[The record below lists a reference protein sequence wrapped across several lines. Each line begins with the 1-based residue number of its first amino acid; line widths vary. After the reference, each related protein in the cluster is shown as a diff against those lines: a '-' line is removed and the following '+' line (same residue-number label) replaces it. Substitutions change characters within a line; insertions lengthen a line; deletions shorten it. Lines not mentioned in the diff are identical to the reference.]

1 MCLIHIHVYTKRSYV
16 KTHYAVLPETE
27 SNMLANFFT
36 SNRLRFIFVII
47 LLPVFLSACGSS
59 DDDKETVL
67 TSSDASKIYVSQ
79 NGAVTVSGVIVDA
92 VKRTVISGVDV
103 NIRIDGHIY
112 SVVSAP
118 ASHASPGS
126 FAFLLAPADSEFFL
140 TVTTSDNSF
149 AAFYYANETP
159 RINNNSGGIGTL
171 DVGSVEL
178 FKPVTTSITMKNISA
193 GTPIT
198 GLTLYYDTKDVA
210 ELNSGNTVTISGVDE
225 VATEATTSTTV
236 DGVTTTTGTGVYSFS
251 LPDNAAA
258 FNIKIKEL
266 VDGSAVLYEPYNAT
280 ITENVLTSLTPGND
294 KSYYVKTS
302 NPLDFTIFIHLVDD
316 EGHAFDAGDAIVLN
330 ANGSTTAVFADRKAS
345 TTNEYVLTTTAP
357 TFDFTILNMDLNGDG
372 INNTATAQLTTLD
385 ETTNVLDG
393 GSFDSNREATIVVPI
408 TMITSNQNIAAEML
422 SDGDQF
428 QVNGL
433 AEVII
438 AFDRPVEIIHEVRM
452 RTFAIN
458 EKNIKRSVVNTA
470 NIFEKDGTTTAT
482 LTGDGA
488 STSVTLDGTDNSQY
502 SYVNDTNTGNEVTS
516 LSDSNG
522 EVNSPYEVDYDSAGT
537 ITVVPTSSY
546 AFSANNTLLTI
557 TLDSST
563 LAADQNYTFELAVRG
578 LLTDTP
584 VAYISKTLLAKSN
597 ETITGIG
604 DFWLDDFNFKDTTTR
619 NLLDALAEQNL
630 TGQTDHV
637 NLLSALGNVTY
648 VGGGATDRPLVE
660 YLLYG
665 LSVGT
670 TVFDQVT
677 AGIYLISKAK
687 ISGTVEVVSQTET
700 FLSAGVVAPPSTY
713 SVFGQYYTLD
723 YASNSGIVT
732 GDLDLSL
739 LTDITS
745 DAKYLLAKPSNH
757 GIDESG
763 LKTVYGTVLEDTA
776 NEQSNTTTVVTAGAA
791 ITTEGIYYLYK
802 IPLTATLG
810 GYISSAVLNLNVSVN
825 GVTFT
830 GSQSYSVQ

>member
-1 MCLIHIHVYTKRSYV
+1 MPAKIFSSYRLLFIIGIV
-16 KTHYAVLPETE
+16 FTQLF
-27 SNMLANFFT
+27 LAG
-36 SNRLRFIFVII
+36 
-47 LLPVFLSACGSS
+47 CGSS
-59 DDDKETVL
+59 DDDDDTVTVL
-67 TSSDASKIYVSQ
+67 TSSDASKIYISQ
-79 NGAVTVSGVIVDA
+79 NGAVTVSGVVVDA
-92 VKRTVISGVDV
+92 VKRTVISGVNV
-103 NIRIDGHIY
+103 NVRIDGHIY

-140 TVTTSDNSF
+140 TVNSTDS
-149 AAFYYANETP
+149 AYAPFYYADETP
-159 RINNNSGGIGTL
+159 RISNNSGGIGTL
-171 DVGSVEL
+171 DVGSIEL
-178 FKPVTTSITMKNISA
+178 YAPVTTSITVKNISG

-198 GLTLYYDTKDVA
+198 GLTLYYDTKGVA
-210 ELNSGNTVTISGVDE
+210 ESNSGQTVSISGVDE
-225 VATEATTSTTV
+225 VATEGTTSTTV
-236 DGVTTTTGTGVYSFS
+236 NEVTTTTGTGIYSFS
-251 LPDNAAA
+251 LPNNGTDY
-258 FNIKIKEL
+258 NIKIKEL
-266 VDGSAVLYEPYNAT
+266 IDGSDVEYEPYNAT
-280 ITENVLTSLTPGND
+280 ITSNVLTSLTPGSD

-302 NPLDFTIFIHLVDD
+302 NPLEFTIFIHLVDD

-330 ANGSTTAVFADRKAS
+330 ANGNTTAIFADRKAS
-345 TTNEYVLTTTAP
+345 TTNEYVLTTMAP

-385 ETTNVLDG
+385 ETTNLLDG

-408 TMITSNQNIAAEML
+408 SMISSNQNIAAEML

-458 EKNIKRSVVNTA
+458 EKTIKKSVVNTA
-470 NIFEKDGTTTAT
+470 NIFQKDGTTTAN
-482 LTGDGA
+482 LTGNSA
-488 STSVTLDGTDNSQY
+488 TTVTLDATDNTRY
-502 SYVNDTNTGNEVTS
+502 SYIDDANTTNVFTS

-522 EVNSPYEVDYDSAGT
+522 EVDSPYEVEYDSAES
-537 ITVVPTSSY
+537 ITVIPSSSY

-563 LAADQNYTFELAVRG
+563 IAANQDYTFELAVRG
-578 LLTDTP
+578 MLTDTP
-584 VAYISKTLLAKSN
+584 IAYINKTLLAKSN
-597 ETITGIG
+597 ATVSALT

-619 NLLDALAEQNL
+619 NLLDALAEQDL
-630 TGQTDHV
+630 SGQTDHV
-637 NLLSALGNVTY
+637 DLLSALGNVTY
-648 VGGGATDRPLVE
+648 VGGSATDRPLVQ
-660 YLLYG
+660 YLQYG
-665 LSVGT
+665 LT
-670 TVFDQVT
+670 NTVFDNVA
-677 AGIYLISKAK
+677 AGIYLVSKAK

-700 FLSAGVVAPPSTY
+700 YLDTGAITTSTY
-713 SVFGQYYTLD
+713 STFGQYYTLD
-723 YASNSGIVT
+723 YSSNSGIVT

-745 DAKYLLAKPSNH
+745 DTKYLLTVPSNH

-763 LKTVYGTVLEDTA
+763 LKTVYGTVLEDTT
-776 NEQSNTTTVVTAGAA
+776 NEQNDTTTVVTAGAA

-810 GYISSAVLNLNVSVN
+810 GDVTSALLDFNVSVN

-830 GSQSYSVQ
+830 GNQSYTVK